1 MTDISSPGSRLFH
14 RLGVSASFDGERLS
28 VDLDPQPGVLHQ
40 GVIRI
45 SLLAYLVDV
54 VAAIPIDSDPDL
66 WAFTTDMSV
75 RARPIPAPESVR
87 AVSTTLRQGR
97 RSVTS
102 AARLTDPAGDEVATA
117 AIGFTTVA
125 RREGDPRKPEI
136 SLERASELVGSDER
150 LALPLR
156 EEAGIEV
163 VEPAAG
169 VVEVP
174 VTADLQ
180 NPAGTLQGAIVA
192 LVAEAAAE
200 DLLSAHHGEP
210 VVVTELDLRYLAQ
223 TRAGPVRT
231 SARLLGDHPGAP
243 VEVLLTDVS
252 TGAVTTHAFA
262 RGVPV
267 P

>member
-1 MTDISSPGSRLFH
+1 VTDISSSGSRLFH
-14 RLGVSASFDGERLS
+14 RLGVSASFDGERLT
-28 VDLDPQPGVLHQ
+28 VDLDPQPGVLHE
-40 GVIRI
+40 GVVRI

-66 WAFTTDMSV
+66 WAFTTDMSL
-75 RARPIPAPESVR
+75 RARPIPAPEAVP
-87 AVSTTLRQGR
+87 AVSTTLRGGR
-97 RSVTS
+97 RSVTCS
-102 AARLTDPAGDEVATA
+102 VRLTDPEGEEVGSA
-117 AIGFTTVA
+117 AIGFTTVP
-125 RREGDPRKPEI
+125 RREGDPPKPEI
-136 SLERASELVGSDER
+136 SLERASELVGSDAR

-163 VEPAAG
+163 VDAAAG
-169 VVEVP
+169 VLEVP

-200 DLLSAHHGEP
+200 DMLTANQHGP
-210 VVVTELDLRYLAQ
+210 VVVTELDLRHLAQ
-223 TRAGPVRT
+223 TRGGPVRT

-243 VEVLLTDVS
+243 VEVLLTDRT
-252 TGAVTTHAFA
+252 TGTVTAHAFA

-267 P
+267 A